1 MGNAKK
7 KYSKTAS
14 LMDIDYSCQLDM
26 YFICKNNLEEITA
39 GRIVNFMPLSVIMY
53 CCHSNAMFYSFI
65 TEKKILWFIVNEVH
79 VVYL

>member
-14 LMDIDYSCQLDM
+14 LIDIDYSCQLDM
-26 YFICKNNLEEITA
+26 YFICKNNLEEITT

-53 CCHSNAMFYSFI
+53 YCHSNAMFYSFI
-65 TEKKILWFIVNEVH
+65 TEKKLWFIVNGVH